1 MQKNWIRILSLVLVS
16 VLLLSGVPIGAVA
29 EETFRVD
36 FMHLYRYDDQQV
48 PYWNRKDAYQLYCTD
63 AEGNYYFFLR
73 DMAHMLAD
81 THSCFDV
88 QWNAK
93 ESIAELKSGTA
104 YTGDTVHLDW
114 WGVAVTGT
122 KQNIPLLI
130 NGEKVTLTGY
140 NIQGNTA
147 FRLEDLAAHLRFL
160 VQLQTQEI
168 IQVSASDRT
177 TVYEP
182 YYDIY
187 AGFNEY
193 DAVSLT
199 DERGIS
205 VMTDDYS
212 RARWADPIKSYLFDA
227 GNGTFSLLRCVG
239 DTITVSRYD
248 AKTLTVQSSF
258 TVPFELTRF
267 GGFYAGEKY
276 NYIAFGDSLQAD
288 TYKEHGGQEVIRVVK
303 YDKNFKRLDALSV
316 GAKESGVFCPYD
328 ASPARMSEKN
338 GTLVLHTGRE
348 LYDTDSNGTRHQMQ
362 ITLMI
367 DTAAMTLDR
376 YAGSWVS
383 HSFNQFVDW
392 NGDEHV
398 LLDHGDAYPRSVV
411 LSIFDGSDYRTL
423 DLYQIPG
430 ATGANCTG
438 VTVGGF
444 AVTEDNYMAA
454 INAVDPSKVRSYN
467 SYTMEGLDRDER
479 NVILLVTG
487 KNNIYTKNVKQITLT
502 DYIGKGKLGSMPY
515 LVQLNDDL
523 LAVLWEE
530 YSYTEDGDTVD
541 GGLRY
546 CFVDGSGNR
555 LGEIQS
561 APDKQLS
568 IDCQPLYIGGKLLW
582 FTDRRGLRSFYSI
595 EVPYAAATND
605 TAVNDTAEND
615 MAAETTARPKSSMPV
630 RH

>member
-1 MQKNWIRILSLVLVS
+1 MFIDCWSTMVT
-16 VLLLSGVPIGAVA
+16 GA
-29 EETFRVD
+29 
-36 FMHLYRYDDQQV
+36 
-48 PYWNRKDAYQLYCTD
+48 RKD
-63 AEGNYYFFLR
+63 
-73 DMAHMLAD
+73 
-81 THSCFDV
+81 V
-88 QWNAK
+88 
-93 ESIAELKSGTA
+93 
-104 YTGDTVHLDW
+104 
-114 WGVAVTGT
+114 
-122 KQNIPLLI
+122 PLLI
-130 NGEKVTLTGY
+130 NGKKVTLTGY
-140 NIQGNTA
+140 NIQGHTA
-147 FRLEDLAAHLRFL
+147 FRLEDLAAHLGFL
-160 VQLQTQEI
+160 VQPEMQEVVQI
-168 IQVSASDRT
+168 SDSATT

-182 YYDIY
+182 YYNIY
-187 AGFNEY
+187 TGFNDY
-193 DAVSLT
+193 DAVSMT
-199 DERGIS
+199 DGQGTS

-212 RARWADPIKSYLFDA
+212 CARWADPIKSYLFDA
-227 GNGTFSLLRCVG
+227 GNGKFSLLRCVC

-248 AKTLTVQSSF
+248 ATTLTVESSF

-288 TYKEHGGQEVIRVVK
+288 TYKEHGEQEVIRVVK
-303 YDKNFKRLDALSV
+303 YDKSFKRLDALSV
-316 GAKESGVFCPYD
+316 GAKDSGVFCPYD

-338 GTLVLHTGRE
+338 GTLVLHTGRA
-348 LYDTDSNGTRHQMQ
+348 LYDTDSNDARHQMQ

-392 NGDEHV
+392 NGEEHV

-411 LSIFDGSDYRTL
+411 LSIFDGNDYRTL

-444 AVTEDNYMAA
+444 AVTEDGYMAA
-454 INAVDPSKVRSYN
+454 INAVDPGKVRSYN

-479 NVILLVTG
+479 NVLLLVTS
-487 KNNIYTKNVKQITLT
+487 KKNIYTKNVQQITLT

-515 LVQLNDDL
+515 LVQLSENL

-541 GGLRY
+541 NGLRY

-555 LGEIQS
+555 LGEVQA

-568 IDCQPLYIGGKLLW
+568 MDCQPLYIGGKLLW
-582 FTDRRGLRSFYSI
+582 FTDHGGIRSFYSI
-595 EVPYAAATND
+595 EVPYATSTND
-605 TAVNDTAEND
+605 TAADDTVKDAANETS
-615 MAAETTARPKSSMPV
+615 AETAARPKTSMPV